1 MKIELFLWY
10 LIPLLL
16 SFYILIKS
24 VSNSRKLQ
32 SISNYFITG
41 ILILVISFSQ
51 VIQYEI
57 FFKNAYPTFLPQV
70 FIVLTL
76 IIVMIQSIQTTR
88 RSK

>member
-1 MKIELFLWY
+1 MKIEFFVWY
-10 LIPLLL
+10 LIPLFL
-16 SFYILIKS
+16 SFFILIKS
-24 VSNSRKLQ
+24 ISNSRKFQ

-57 FFKNAYPTFLPQV
+57 FFKNAYPTFLPQI
-70 FIVLTL
+70 FIILTL
-76 IIVMIQSIQTTR
+76 IILIIQNIQTAR